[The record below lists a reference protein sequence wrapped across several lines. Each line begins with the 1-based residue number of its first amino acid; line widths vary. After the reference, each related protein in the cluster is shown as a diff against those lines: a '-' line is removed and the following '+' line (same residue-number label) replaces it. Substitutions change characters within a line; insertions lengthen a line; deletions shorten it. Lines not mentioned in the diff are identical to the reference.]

1 MKQGV
6 AITGRNRNHT
16 GPPCNVGR
24 PRARPGAADC
34 PRARRPAG
42 SVTERQRAKQYWPIG
57 RASNNHL
64 SVPLSFGGSCTGCQR
79 VDFKL
84 GSITF
89 RAIDN
94 GVPSYLA
101 SDILY
106 SQPFRTLHSGNTI
119 VLHRPHASSDF
130 HRHSFAFSRLQ
141 WSGTTYLLPSYV
153 SSGVDW
159 CYVHQVR
166 AVDTSRCRCWH
177 CSPA

>member
-106 SQPFRTLHSGNTI
+106 SQDVALRQHNRTTSSSRFIGLSPTFLCIFSAPVVWNNI
-119 VLHRPHASSDF
+119 LAAILRFVRRRLVLRSPSS
-130 HRHSFAFSRLQ
+130 RR
-141 WSGTTYLLPSYV
+141 
-153 SSGVDW
+153 
-159 CYVHQVR
+159 
-166 AVDTSRCRCWH
+166 
-177 CSPA
+177 